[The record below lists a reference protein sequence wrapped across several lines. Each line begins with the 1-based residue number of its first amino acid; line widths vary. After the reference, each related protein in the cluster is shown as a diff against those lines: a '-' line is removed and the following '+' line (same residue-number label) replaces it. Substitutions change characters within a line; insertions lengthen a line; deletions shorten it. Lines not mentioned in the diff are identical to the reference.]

1 MIKYRY
7 CKAAGVSLVMHAL
20 LFGIVSFGC
29 GMYTPPA
36 IIAPVAVEILPA
48 DMTEPGQQPNDSAAS
63 MPAVLQP
70 PAAAEQQNQTE
81 RTAERS
87 VTAFLPETGWHTG
100 VSESATLPVNAPAKA
115 APGDGAAFES
125 VAINTASAGSP
136 APYTPQ
142 RSQPAF
148 LAGRRP
154 DYPQQARRAGQEG
167 TVVIRVLVSTDG
179 SAAETAVLVS
189 SGYSLLDEAAV
200 RGVKKWR
207 FSPARYGSVPVESY
221 HDIRVRFRLADAE

>member
-36 IIAPVAVEILPA
+36 ITAPVAVEILPA

-70 PAAAEQQNQTE
+70 TAAAEQQNQTE

-87 VTAFLPETGWHTG
+87 ATAFLPETSRHTG
-100 VSESATLPVNAPAKA
+100 VSESATLPVNAPAKT
-115 APGDGAAFES
+115 APGDGAAFAS
-125 VAINTASAGSP
+125 VARNTASAGSP
-136 APYTPQ
+136 APYTPP
-142 RSQPAF
+142 RSQPVF